1 MIQPNSNIDA
11 YKKEV
16 GMMNLEKLIAT
27 REGVSTKELA
37 IPAAELFTRYEQLYT
52 GAISDVL
59 REFCLLD
66 QALPGH
72 LKPLRPE
79 RTVAGFA
86 FTVKSA
92 PNVKISGE
100 MTFRIQ
106 MLGEL
111 HPHAV
116 VVWDTS
122 GDERATLWGGV
133 MTATALG
140 LGVKAAVIDG
150 GIRDT
155 HQILEKDFPV
165 FYKYRSPNGSLGRC
179 LITHYQIPIKL
190 GDAVV
195 RPGDIVMGDI
205 DGVVI
210 VPRDLACEV
219 LLRAE
224 EMKRNEKK
232 IFSWVA
238 AGETIQEITGKGG
251 YFYRG
256 AASDPSMRAGKRESG
271 FPGQGGGE
279 RLVSEVRCADQS
291 NLRSE
296 REEFRTVTKLDLFTM
311 SLGVQGL

>member
-1 MIQPNSNIDA
+1 MIPANANIDA
-11 YKKEV
+11 FKKEV
-16 GMMNLEKLIAT
+16 GMMKLEKLIAL
-27 REGVSTKELA
+27 REGVSTRELA
-37 IPAAELFTRYEQLYT
+37 IPAAELFARYEQLYT

-79 RTVAGFA
+79 RTVAGLA

-92 PNVKISGE
+92 PNVKITGE
-100 MTFRIQ
+100 MAFRTQ

-111 HPHAV
+111 HPHAI

-122 GDERATLWGGV
+122 GDEKATLWGGV

-165 FYKYRSPNGSLGRC
+165 FYKYRIPNGSLGRC
-179 LITHYQIPIKL
+179 LITHYQIPIKI
-190 GDAVV
+190 GDAVI
-195 RPGDIVMGDI
+195 RPGDIVLGDI

-210 VPRDLACEV
+210 VPRDLACDV

-224 EMKRNEKK
+224 ELKRNETK

-238 AGETIQEITGKGG
+238 AGESIQEITGKGG
-251 YFYRG
+251 YF
-256 AASDPSMRAGKRESG
+256 
-271 FPGQGGGE
+271 
-279 RLVSEVRCADQS
+279 
-291 NLRSE
+291 
-296 REEFRTVTKLDLFTM
+296 
-311 SLGVQGL
+311 